1 MGVNANGNSLGRSER
16 GVLIGMGAIAFGM
29 VLLAFGRGES
39 AMPVLLALL
48 GLMLMECV
56 LAVFCAA
63 HRVANAVREGGGRGR
78 AAEGVGPAPSPVSL
92 HE

>member
-1 MGVNANGNSLGRSER
+1 MGVNANGSLLGRSEW
-16 GVLIGMGAIAFGM
+16 GVLIGMGAIAFVM

-48 GLMLMECV
+48 GLMLMECA

-63 HRVANAVREGGGRGR
+63 HRVASAVREGRGADASR
-78 AAEGVGPAPSPVSL
+78 TGAPDA
-92 HE
+92 